1 VTVADA
7 STRDLVDVLRRHA
20 TSARALDRLK
30 TLYRPY
36 ICPFDDLLKLV
47 PPGAA
52 VFDIGCGNGAF
63 LLLVAVLRRPSAL
76 GGVEV
81 SPRLIANA
89 QSLLAGPSAGIGL
102 DLRVYD
108 GVTIPDLG
116 NYECVFLIDV
126 LHHVPLPV
134 RDAFLAHIWEA
145 MAPGATLVLKDIDA
159 ASRLLCGCNKLHD
172 LLLSGEVGHEI
183 EAAAAIRA
191 LDHLGFRIDA
201 VSRRR
206 VLWYPHYTV
215 VATKPP
221 TATSVPTSAGKGSS
235 R

>member
-1 VTVADA
+1 MAEGVAHSPA
-7 STRDLVDVLRRHA
+7 PSTRDLVNVLRLHA
-20 TSARALDRLK
+20 TSGRALDRLK
-30 TLYRPY
+30 TVYRPY

-63 LLLVAVLRRPSAL
+63 LLLLAVLRQPRAL

-89 QSLLAGPSAGIGL
+89 RSLLAGPSAGIRL
-102 DLRVYD
+102 ELSVYD
-108 GVTIPDLG
+108 GVAIPALG
-116 NYECVFLIDV
+116 NYGYVFLIDV
-126 LHHVPLPV
+126 LHHVPLPA
-134 RDAFLAHIWEA
+134 RDAFLARIWEA

-159 ASRLLCGCNKLHD
+159 ANRLLCACNKLHD
-172 LLLSGEVGHEI
+172 LVLSGEVGHEI
-183 EAAAAIRA
+183 EAAAAGRA
-191 LDHLGFRIDA
+191 LARLGFRIDGA
-201 VSRRR
+201 TKRR

-221 TATSVPTSAGKGSS
+221 SL
-235 R
+235 